1 MATPPD
7 VRDLRPPVEDG
18 PWPPITH
25 LPPMT
30 YGPLRG
36 ARSWTGLSYALVR
49 GHRPLVMDVHVPE
62 GVASPPVV
70 LWVHGGGWA
79 EGDRRHVPLQW
90 GQQRMFEA
98 LLDAG
103 MAVATPDY
111 RLNEEARLP
120 AAVHDLVAAVR
131 YLRRYA
137 DELGV
142 DAGRLGLWG
151 DSAGAHLVGVS
162 GLAGNSPEPDP
173 WLLGDLGVAADGA
186 HGPARAERTDVRAV
200 VWWYGVA
207 DLTALPSLTT
217 WLWPEAA
224 PEERAELARRLSPV
238 THLRADSPPVL
249 AMLGDADSLVP
260 LDQGERLAA
269 RAREV
274 GARCELVVSPGS
286 EHVFHGEPI
295 EPYWDRAIAFLRREL
310 SA

>member
-62 GVASPPVV
+62 
-70 LWVHGGGWA
+70 
-79 EGDRRHVPLQW
+79 
-90 GQQRMFEA
+90 
-98 LLDAG
+98 
-103 MAVATPDY
+103 
-111 RLNEEARLP
+111 EARLP

-162 GLAGNSPEPDP
+162 GLAGSSPEPDP

-186 HGPARAERTDVRAV
+186 HGPARAERTDVQAV

-207 DLTALPSLTT
+207 DLTALPAPAASWSSRPARSTSSTASRSSPTGTGRSPSCAASSRREERAPQRLRCFFSSLTT
-217 WLWPEAA
+217 ALPTPVADVGFC
-224 PEERAELARRLSPV
+224 PV
-238 THLRADSPPVL
+238 TSRPSVTTCGFIGTRDFS
-249 AMLGDADSLVP
+249 
-260 LDQGERLAA
+260 
-269 RAREV
+269 
-274 GARCELVVSPGS
+274 
-286 EHVFHGEPI
+286 
-295 EPYWDRAIAFLRREL
+295 
-310 SA
+310 